1 MGLEEGIGQPYRR
14 EFRAEAQLP
23 QIYGL
28 LCLVPISLSHHG
40 PLASPV
46 VPSSHIME
54 AAAVCL
60 SICLAPAQLKSSQ
73 TLPPAFAGTENY
85 RVLRPP
91 TQPPQGPSQPV
102 CAQSLVYR
110 GRLGYYSPLKMR
122 KQAWRKQRRT

>member
-28 LCLVPISLSHHG
+28 PCLVPVSLSHQSA
-40 PLASPV
+40 LASPV

-54 AAAVCL
+54 AAA
-60 SICLAPAQLKSSQ
+60 QLKSSQ
-73 TLPPAFAGTENY
+73 TLPPAFAGPENY
-85 RVLRPP
+85 RLLRPP
-91 TQPPQGPSQPV
+91 TQPPHGPSQPV
-102 CAQSLVYR
+102 CAQSLVCR

-122 KQAWRKQRRT
+122 KQAWREQRRT